1 MGSCNPSKATRVVC
15 VHCALSAAS
24 TSQVMEHV
32 IVETDRRERERTD
45 GGRTTDARRVIDVIS
60 FPEEEEERS
69 GLASISERE
78 QFPVLAHSS
87 EQHEER
93 RTRYTKLDGSLP
105 HVASLGR
112 ARAGGGRAKRTQQ
125 HILCTSKSKR
135 HQGDAACA
143 LIAPTSAQLHCTS
156 DEDEEE

>member
-1 MGSCNPSKATRVVC
+1 MDWR
-15 VHCALSAAS
+15 
-24 TSQVMEHV
+24 
-32 IVETDRRERERTD
+32 
-45 GGRTTDARRVIDVIS
+45 
-60 FPEEEEERS
+60 
-69 GLASISERE
+69 ASISERE

-112 ARAGGGRAKRTQQ
+112 ARVGGGRAKRTQQ

-143 LIAPTSAQLHCTS
+143 LVAPTSAQLHIAPPMRMKKNKKIAVSAIVPLFDHPTSECRSSIGSPSPTLPPIHTRPACT
-156 DEDEEE
+156 